1 MTYPNNNAHIDYRL
15 ARALETFNDAE
26 LLISNK
32 RFNSGVNR
40 LYYAYFYSVL
50 AYLLKI
56 GIEAKTHSGVKQ
68 MFGKHIV
75 LKGLIDAESAA
86 FFSDIQNLRIT
97 GDYDEFIDIAED
109 EAFDLLESG
118 RTFINKMKAIINNY

>member
-1 MTYPNNNAHIDYRL
+1 MTYPNDNAHIEYRL
-15 ARALETFNDAE
+15 TRALETFNDAE

-40 LYYAYFYSVL
+40 LYYACFYSVL

-56 GIEAKTHSGVKQ
+56 GVEAKTHSGVKQ

-75 LKGLIDAESAA
+75 LQGLIDSDSAA

-97 GDYDEFIDIAED
+97 GDYDEFIDIPED
-109 EAFDLLESG
+109 EALDLLESG
-118 RTFINKMKAIINNY
+118 RIFIKKMMVITKE